1 MEKTIAEIIDMAI
14 QREDAAYDFYMDIH
28 HKVQDASVKETVEY
42 IAKEEIK
49 HKEFLVGYRAGN
61 YGSDSLRMADVVDY
75 KIAEYLE
82 EPEIDSD
89 SSREEV
95 YLIASHREARSHLF
109 YTELAGM
116 HADSELKTM
125 LLKMANEELKHK
137 EKMEYLYSNTA
148 FAQTSGGWL
157 NSEFGMRNVELFEC
171 GIRNGECG
179 VKDSGDEAKV
189 WGWGKMGEGRII
201 EDKKL
206 GRLEVM
212 WLGMWE
218 DGRRR
223 MMDEGRW
230 DAKMRN

>member
-1 MEKTIAEIIDMAI
+1 LNIAFLENLLYVTSKHRYIKGGLEMEKTIAEIIDMAI
-14 QREDAAYDFYMDIH
+14 HREVVAYDFYMDIY
-28 HKVQDASVKETVEY
+28 HKVQDESVRDTVEF

-61 YGSDSLRMADVVDY
+61 FGSDSLRMTDVVDY

-82 EPEIDSD
+82 EPEIEKEL
-89 SSREEV
+89 SSQDV

-148 FAQTSGGWL
+148 FPQTSGG
-157 NSEFGMRNVELFEC
+157 
-171 GIRNGECG
+171 
-179 VKDSGDEAKV
+179 
-189 WGWGKMGEGRII
+189 
-201 EDKKL
+201 
-206 GRLEVM
+206 
-212 WLGMWE
+212 
-218 DGRRR
+218 
-223 MMDEGRW
+223 
-230 DAKMRN
+230 